1 MDRVKVLIAV
11 ALMVALTLPMF
22 AYLPVAT
29 ATEIS
34 AGNEYVTVKGLL
46 GIDNYPAYY
55 EYKDRHWLH
64 KPVDVG
70 FSKWG
75 EVISEA
81 THPHAPVGIEYS
93 LRDPF
98 ANDRATPIE
107 YSEGWWISL
116 RYRSYT
122 YGPRYVWAFALYS
135 DLRDYGGDWINN
147 SAGYNVAP
155 YGGRKTNGRAHSKPL
170 EIIYDGPR
178 RFVALAVTDI
188 EDEPLPGIHYPVL
201 HIETLF
207 IFNKNFKTVLLL
219 DTITLKVPVEE
230 LGNRVVNCT
239 FARQSKWL
247 IGPWPEFRAYAHVYN
262 ATTVYNYSIWGTIEN
277 YPYKGGEDG
286 IKIVQLIDRDK
297 DYVGFA
303 AYWPNCT
310 DIAVNATDF
319 WYKDLCYVGETPED
333 TWGHKSSW
341 SAEPYIFWDDIWD
354 DELHANTEPDIPFVK
369 AQWRFNMSYATWQ
382 NFRTATLYGV
392 TDFIQDEKQKA
403 DDVDMEPPPHWAGE
417 ENRIGNE
424 TYWLI
429 VNRTFVPW
437 PDIPAAFCG
446 SKYVH
451 ENKIAGETYI
461 EVIANVTS
469 WNWTV
474 IGKDARTTDV
484 AGAAMLVSALDE
496 AGEKAIK
503 EGLTTRGED
512 VPMFYAILDMEEH
525 TYGPNALYACS
536 RPGAGYMREDYYFT
550 DPEEQVGERVGLM
563 ESSGGFIS
571 RDFVGTNVTVVGG
584 PYANLVGE
592 YLNDFTV
599 AFALDE
605 PPFDHHWTKIYALT
619 CWARNTYVDE
629 EVGDDTGYAVVATHW
644 DLNGTVFL
652 WVWGWTAE
660 DTMAMCQAIRD
671 NVNFFMGLPAGTT
684 AIIVEIDYVDGTFDV
699 IECLGEVSECE
710 FDEAEIHLA

>member
-55 EYKDRHWLH
+55 DYEGRHWLH

-70 FSKWG
+70 FSKYG

-155 YGGRKTNGRAHSKPL
+155 YGGRKTSGRAHSKPL

-219 DTITLKVPVEE
+219 DTITLKVPKEE
-230 LGNRVVNCT
+230 LGERTVNCT

-262 ATTVYNYSIWGTIEN
+262 ATTVYNYTIWGSIPGYPNATVGAEN
-277 YPYKGGEDG
+277 G
-286 IKIVQLIDRDK
+286 IWIVQLIDRDK

-319 WYKDLCYVGETPED
+319 WYKDLSTVDATPDEL
-333 TWGHKSSW
+333 WGHKSTW
-341 SAEPYIFWDDIWD
+341 SSAPYIIWPDIWD
-354 DELHANTEPDIPFVK
+354 DELHQNTEPDIPFVK

-392 TDFIQDEKQKA
+392 TDFPQNETQKA
-403 DDVDMEPPPHWAGE
+403 DDVDMEAPPYWVGIH
-417 ENRIGNE
+417 NRVCDE
-424 TYWLI
+424 ALWLI
-429 VNRTFVPW
+429 MNRTFTPY
-437 PDIPAAFCG
+437 PDLPRAFG
-446 SKYVH
+446 ANKWTSK
-451 ENKIAGETYI
+451 EETSGLNGT
-461 EVIANVTS
+461 EAIANITHYD
-469 WNWTV
+469 WIA
-474 IGKDARTTDV
+474 IGKDARTADV
-484 AGAAMLVSALDE
+484 AGAATLVSALDC
-496 AGEKAIK
+496 KN
-503 EGLTTRGED
+503 LTIWNDTDFR
-512 VPMFYAILDMEEH
+512 ALLDMEEH
-525 TYGPNALYACS
+525 TYGPNAPYGLS
-536 RPGAGYMREDYYFT
+536 KPGTGFMREDYYF
-550 DPEEQVGERVGLM
+550 PAAEGEQVGGRIGLM
-563 ESSGGFIS
+563 ETDSYYGEDI
-571 RDFVGTNVTVVGG
+571 VMTNIVVVGG
-584 PYANLVGE
+584 PYANLFGE
-592 YLNDFTV
+592 YVNDFTV

-619 CWARNTYVDE
+619 CWARNTYVNE
-629 EVGDDTGYAVVATHW
+629 EVGDDTGYAVISTYW

-660 DTMAMCQAIRD
+660 DTMYACQWIRD
-671 NVNFFMGLPAGTT
+671 NIDDVVTHDLEELPDGTT
-684 AIIVEIDYVDGTFDV
+684 DIIIEIDYVADDV
-699 IECLGEVSECE
+699 DIVECLGMVSECE
-710 FDEAEIHLA
+710 YDAAEIHLP